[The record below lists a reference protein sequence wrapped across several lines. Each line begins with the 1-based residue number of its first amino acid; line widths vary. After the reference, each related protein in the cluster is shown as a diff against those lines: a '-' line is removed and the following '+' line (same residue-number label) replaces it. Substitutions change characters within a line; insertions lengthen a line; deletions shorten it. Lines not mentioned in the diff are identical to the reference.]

1 MEKKTKYILI
11 SIAILILGIVIIS
24 IFIVAKK
31 NGEVKNYVD
40 FVRTYNVISINASD
54 DAEYVNLI
62 IRDLNSDSLAVVK
75 VARNLIE
82 DEIIEDSPYEFT
94 FDYNGPALEDT
105 VTSIFSNMTLKSVKL
120 TNKLST
126 EQRQDTL

>member
-54 DAEYVNLI
+54 DAEYVNLT